1 MEINT
6 DFLVRFCNSETK
18 LGLRIAA
25 AKQNKS
31 MNELLNDIVTHY
43 LEKNKEVV

>member
-6 DFLVRFCNSETK
+6 DFMFRFRSGETK
-18 LGLRIAA
+18 LGFRIAA